1 MHEEEVVGIKGSTV
15 LSLCNKKV
23 GFELIV
29 WFQSHILAF
38 PGCGGGVI
46 SGTELGSHIPEVLL
60 QMGGSKVC
68 REEVQGGSAGR
79 KCWRLQASQEV
90 GCWRKIVVLVHILVI
105 VRLYE
110 VIRVSCPCP

>member
-1 MHEEEVVGIKGSTV
+1 MHEEEVVGDKGSIG

-38 PGCGGGVI
+38 PGCSGGVI

-68 REEVQGGSAGR
+68 REEVLAAPGIAGG
-79 KCWRLQASQEV
+79 RLLEKDSCARSHPRNFQAA
-90 GCWRKIVVLVHILVI
+90 
-105 VRLYE
+105 
-110 VIRVSCPCP
+110 